1 MSDTRTRHL
10 NLIGPQVRKLRVHR
24 GWTQKVFAAKLQI
37 AGWDISREGV
47 AKVEARMVRVV
58 DHRLYFLANVLG
70 VSITDLLP
78 PIDVR
83 DPNISQTVNR
93 FMAQRF

>member
-1 MSDTRTRHL
+1 
-10 NLIGPQVRKLRVHR
+10 
-24 GWTQKVFAAKLQI
+24 
-37 AGWDISREGV
+37 V
-47 AKVEARMVRVV
+47 AKVEARMVRVA
-58 DHRLYFLANVLG
+58 DHRLYFLASALG
-70 VSITDLLP
+70 VTIMDLLP

>member
-1 MSDTRTRHL
+1 M
-10 NLIGPQVRKLRVHR
+10 RKLRVRR
-24 GWTQKVFAAKLQI
+24 GWTQKTLAAKLQI

-47 AKVEARMVRVV
+47 AKVEARMVRVA
-58 DHRLYFLANVLG
+58 DHRLYFLASALG
-70 VSITDLLP
+70 VTIMDLLP